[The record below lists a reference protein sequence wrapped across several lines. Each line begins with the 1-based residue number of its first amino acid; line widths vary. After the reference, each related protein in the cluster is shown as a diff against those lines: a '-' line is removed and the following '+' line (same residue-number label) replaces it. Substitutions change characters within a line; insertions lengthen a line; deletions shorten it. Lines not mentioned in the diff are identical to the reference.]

1 MDWSWTHSL
10 GVALTR
16 PEAPAHVAGWA
27 RAAEHAGLGSLWLI
41 EDYFHPGAFALA
53 GAAAAVTERAT
64 IGLGVVNPQL
74 IQASPWRGLPP
85 RLPGHPTFYPL
96 LNEEYAT
103 QIARDWNANR
113 DGGGYVTRFRV
124 KAEFARWYEP
134 QTVGAAVHKELWV
147 PPKSSRS
154 STNTSLVK
162 SKSSQSFMAL
172 RQLTRPANRPL
183 ERSGMN
189 RRGECHPRW
198 AGRSAAL
205 RYVAVRGCIG
215 SDTIGWTGRG
225 R

>member
-1 MDWSWTHSL
+1 MGARGRARGAGQPL
-10 GVALTR
+10 
-16 PEAPAHVAGWA
+16 AH
-27 RAAEHAGLGSLWLI
+27 RGLLQS
-41 EDYFHPGAFALA
+41 YAFALA

-134 QTVGAAVHKELWV
+134 QTVGAAVHKFNKHIV
-147 PPKSSRS
+147 
-154 STNTSLVK
+154 
-162 SKSSQSFMAL
+162 
-172 RQLTRPANRPL
+172 
-183 ERSGMN
+183 
-189 RRGECHPRW
+189 GEIEVIAEFHGTPTT
-198 AGRSAAL
+198 
-205 RYVAVRGCIG
+205 
-215 SDTIGWTGRG
+215 DTAS
-225 R
+225 